1 MNVQRPTL
9 LKLAAAYNFTW
20 GTAAIIAPRHLAR
33 VLGLYDAGDGMGW
46 RAAGVVVLAY
56 APAYFWAADH
66 RREAKPM
73 IATATFGKLLGVV
86 GWIVGF
92 VSGRF
97 GPRTI
102 LLPVFNDLVW
112 LPGLLKLLR

>member
-9 LKLAAAYNFTW
+9 LKLAAAYNLTW
-20 GTAAIIAPRHLAR
+20 GTTTIISPRRLAR
-33 VLGLYDAGDGMGW
+33 VLGFDDAGDGMGW

-66 RREAKPM
+66 RREARPV
-73 IATATFGKLLGVV
+73 IATATFGKVLGVV
-86 GWIVGF
+86 GWLVGF

-102 LLPVFNDLVW
+102 FLPALNDLVW
-112 LPGLLKLLR
+112 LPGLLRMLR